1 MKNRLTFLLSGLILI
16 SQLSWACPGDHKGHH
31 PCFGGVFQYSNINAL
46 LAGYFDGDM
55 SLQRLSRK
63 GNFGLGT
70 LNGLDGELI
79 AVDGTFYQI
88 KADGKAFVLPNNAKT
103 PFAVVTEFA
112 AEQTIKLPEN
122 LSYEELQAFLS
133 KQIHKNN
140 HIQAIRIDGRF
151 STLKV
156 RSIPQQKPPYRT
168 LAEIN
173 KTDMV
178 IFNHT
183 DVEGTLVGFRFPP
196 YLNTLNVSGY
206 HFHFIDKERKFGG
219 HVLDLTST
227 SGQIGLKNTSR
238 FKMVLPQDDQFNQLD
253 LSKDFSQDLQAVEK
267 GHQ

>member
-1 MKNRLTFLLSGLILI
+1 MKYRLTFLISSLILA

-31 PCFGGVFQYSNINAL
+31 QCLGGIFQYSNISAL
-46 LAGYFDGDM
+46 LAGYLDGGM

-88 KADGKAFVLPNNAKT
+88 KADGKAFILPNDAKT
-103 PFAVVTEFA
+103 PFAVVTVFA
-112 AEQTIKLPEN
+112 PEQSIKLPEKLN
-122 LSYEELQAFLS
+122 YEELQTFLS
-133 KQIHKNN
+133 NQINKHN

-183 DVEGTLVGFRFPP
+183 DVEGTLVGFRFPS
-196 YLNTLNVSGY
+196 YLSSLNVSDY
-206 HFHFIDKERKFGG
+206 HFHFIDKDRKFGG
-219 HVLDLTST
+219 HVLDLTSA
-227 SGQIGLKNTSR
+227 SGQIGLKSTNR

-253 LSKDFSQDLQAVEK
+253 LNKDFSQDLQAVEK
-267 GHQ
+267 GRQ